1 MPSSTSKSLQ
11 ALLGLG
17 ILYTLYL
24 AHDIILPIVLAFMV
38 SLLLSPLVVH
48 AWRRW
53 HLPKPISALS
63 LLALLVLLM
72 GGLVTSV
79 AAPAIEWAE
88 KAPQGIS
95 RLLVGDN
102 ELRNQLDQLTQSA
115 QQLEESLDEFSD
127 AEAQT
132 VILQTDSWRNQ
143 LISNTQKTLIGLA
156 LALALTYFFLV
167 SGDRLIFNWVRQVQP
182 KNRRLVLNIVRASQ
196 QQMARYLAVIT
207 LTNSSVGLL
216 VGLFCWALGLPT
228 PLLWGVVAGLAR
240 FIPYLGVIT
249 ATGLLAVVSI
259 THFDSL
265 AWMLAAP
272 VFYWALSGLVG
283 AVIEPYVHGFRMA
296 INPIIIF
303 LSIFFWGWLW
313 GPVGFFL
320 AVPLMTVIQVVLSQ
334 IPALAPVHRVIA
346 R

>member
-1 MPSSTSKSLQ
+1 MQAHANKSLQ

-24 AHDIILPIVLAFMV
+24 AHEIILPIVLAFMV
-38 SLLLSPLVVH
+38 SLLLSPWVVR

-53 HLPKPISALS
+53 RLPKPVSALS
-63 LLALLVLLM
+63 LLLLLVLLM

-79 AAPAIEWAE
+79 AAPALEWAE
-88 KAPQGIS
+88 KAPQSIS

-102 ELRNQLDQLTQSA
+102 QLRTQLDQLTESA
-115 QQLEESLDEFSD
+115 QQLEASLEEFSE

-143 LISNTQKTLIGLA
+143 LLSNAQKTLVGLA

-167 SGDRLIFNWVRQVQP
+167 SGDRLIFNAIRQARPSQ
-182 KNRRLVLNIVRASQ
+182 RRVLLNIVRASQ

-207 LTNSSVGLL
+207 LTNSSVGL
-216 VGLFCWALGLPT
+216 VMGLFCWLIGLPT
-228 PLLWGVVAGLAR
+228 PVLWGVVAGLAR
-240 FIPYLGVIT
+240 FIPYLGVMT
-249 ATGLLAVVSI
+249 ATALLAVVSV
-259 THFDSL
+259 THFDGL
-265 AWMLAAP
+265 VWMLMAP
-272 VFYWALSGLVG
+272 LFYLALTGLVG
-283 AVIEPYVHGFRMA
+283 AVVEPYVHGFRMA
-296 INPIIIF
+296 INPIVIF

-313 GPVGFFL
+313 GPVGFFV
-320 AVPLMTVIQVVLSQ
+320 AVPLMTVIQVLLSQ
-334 IPALAPVHRVIA
+334 IPALRPLHRILA